1 METENKG
8 FWERPVDFP
17 FSISVNMDESDAPG
31 TVTADSSYDSEDT
44 RNKAAELVEVA
55 EHYRAKLV
63 WMATRI
69 TNRREEAEDIVQ
81 QALMKAFSNL
91 SKFRGDAKMR
101 TWLTSIV
108 QNTARD
114 YARTN
119 RGRTFVPLEC
129 DPFRDGN
136 LEEFDLRDP
145 AMDPEERFERWERV
159 EILYAAI
166 RGLSESN
173 QSLLRMC
180 VFDEV
185 PYERVAS
192 RLNTRVST
200 IKSRVFRGKHQLSLA
215 IGGDMGGG

>member
-1 METENKG
+1 MEMECAE
-8 FWERPVDFP
+8 FSERPVDFP
-17 FSISVNMDESDAPG
+17 FSINVNVLEDASCDP
-31 TVTADSSYDSEDT
+31 VEA

-55 EHYRAKLV
+55 ERYRAKLV
-63 WMATRI
+63 WMAARI

-129 DPFRDGN
+129 DPYREGSH
-136 LEEFDLRDP
+136 EELYLPDP
-145 AMDPEERFERWERV
+145 AMGPEERYERWERV
-159 EILYAAI
+159 EILYEAI
-166 RGLSESN
+166 RGMSESN
-173 QSLLRMC
+173 QNLLKMC
-180 VFDEV
+180 VFEEV

-192 RLNTRVST
+192 HLNTRVST
-200 IKSRVFRGKHQLSLA
+200 VKSRVFRGKHLLSMAIPAELA
-215 IGGDMGGG
+215 